1 MRAMW
6 KLFTDDVRRV
16 TGNVV
21 SIICLIGLVAIPSL
35 FAWFNIAASWD
46 PFGEVK
52 RIKFA
57 VASVD
62 EGYKSDLL
70 PVRITVGDEVV
81 SALRENSEL
90 DWTFVSRDRAIE
102 GTKAG
107 EYYAAIVI
115 PKDFSRRMM
124 TFFSNDSHHALID
137 YYRNEKL
144 SALSANLTG
153 EGADEVAAQVNQ
165 EFVSTLTST
174 ALGIATSLADLASQP
189 AATNA
194 LNAFAANL
202 GSAASTLTDTGATLR
217 DYQALADAA
226 GQLLDG
232 ADQLL
237 SQTSGAVTSATK
249 SDRGAKAAADS
260 LTGAL
265 ESATD
270 TLGTALKSSAGG
282 FQSVSTS
289 VDDLLAKAGTAASD
303 TAAALTHQAATV
315 QEQITTFQGLRDTLR
330 DLDAHDPLHTGVPGA
345 LADRVDREIVAPL
358 TSLHTALT
366 GAADS
371 ITTGRDTALA
381 DQQAIKDL
389 AAQAAN
395 GVNGLHADFTGQ
407 IKPHTDA
414 IARDITSVT
423 GTLKDGAGQLGTMLG
438 GLTTTVGGAKRS
450 VNDVH
455 DLLGSMAGQLTDA
468 GTQLADFQGKLAGAL
483 GAGDMS
489 AVRDLL
495 REDPTSFASAL
506 AAPVQLKRQAVFPVA
521 NFGSTMTPYYTFIPL
536 WTASL
541 LIAMTINTMVSRNRR
556 RLLELELGGGRAL
569 KPHQL
574 FLGHFGVF
582 AVASLLQS
590 TVSCGGSLL
599 FLRVQAVHPWLFML
613 SGWVSGL
620 LYVLFAYTLVV
631 SFGNIGKALAM
642 FLLVLQVSGSAGSYP
657 PQVLPGFMQALSP
670 WLPITHSINAMR
682 AAIAGLYN
690 GDYWRELGL
699 LLLFVPPLLFIGLVL
714 RKLFARGNRWIAG
727 QLERTRLI

>member
-1 MRAMW
+1 MKAMW
-6 KLFTDDVRRV
+6 RLFTDDVRRV
-16 TGNVV
+16 TCNVV
-21 SIICLIGLVAIPSL
+21 SVICLIGLVAIPSL

-90 DWTFVSRDRAIE
+90 DWTFVSKDKAIE

-107 EYYAAIVI
+107 DYYAAIVI

-124 TFFSNDSHHALID
+124 TFFSDDSRHALID

-144 SALSANLTG
+144 SALNANLTG

-174 ALGIATSLADLASQP
+174 ALGIASSLADLASRP
-189 AATNA
+189 EATDA
-194 LNAFAANL
+194 LGSFATNL
-202 GSAASTLTDTGATLR
+202 GSTASALTDAGATLR
-217 DYQALADAA
+217 DYETLAGTA

-237 SQTSGAVTSATK
+237 GQTSGALESATK
-249 SDRGAKAAADS
+249 GDKDARSAADG

-265 ESATD
+265 ESATGA
-270 TLGTALKSSAGG
+270 LGTALESSASG
-282 FQSVSTS
+282 FRSVGTQ
-289 VDDLLAKAGTAASD
+289 VDDLLAKAGATASD
-303 TAAALTHQAATV
+303 TATALTHQAETV
-315 QEQITTFQGLRDTLR
+315 QSQIDAFQEMEATLR
-330 DLDAHDPLHTGVPGA
+330 DLGAKHPQQADALGA
-345 LADRVDREIVAPL
+345 LADRVDREVVAPL
-358 TSLHTALT
+358 TTLHAALT
-366 GAADS
+366 GAADAVVS
-371 ITTGRDTALA
+371 GRDTALA

-389 AAQAAN
+389 AAQAAD
-395 GVNGLHADFTGQ
+395 GVGGLRADFTGQ

-414 IARDITSVT
+414 IARDIASVT
-423 GTLKDGAGQLGTMLG
+423 GTLKDGTGQLGSVLG
-438 GLTTTVGGAKRS
+438 GLATTVDGAKRS
-450 VNDVH
+450 VDDVH
-455 DLLGSMAGQLTDA
+455 ALLGDMAGQLTDA

-483 GAGDMS
+483 GAGDMA
-489 AVRDLL
+489 AVKDLL
-495 REDPTSFASAL
+495 GEDPASFASAL
-506 AAPVQLKRQAVFPVA
+506 AAPVQLKRRAVFPVA

-541 LIAMTINTMVSRNRR
+541 LAAMTINPTVSRNRR
-556 RLLELELGGGRAL
+556 RLLELGLGGRAL

-582 AVASLLQS
+582 AVVSLLQS
-590 TVSCGGSLL
+590 TVSCAGSLL

-657 PQVLPGFMQALSP
+657 PQVLPGFMQALNP
-670 WLPITHSINAMR
+670 WLPITHSIDAMR
-682 AAIAGLYN
+682 AAIAGLYD
-690 GDYWRELGL
+690 GDYWRELGA
-699 LLLFVPPLLFIGLVL
+699 LLLFVPPLLLIGLLL
-714 RKLFARGNRWIAG
+714 RKLVARGNRWIAG
-727 QLERTRLI
+727 QLERTQLI